1 MPRYGAR
8 VMRSSTARKG
18 EIAVQRAIL
27 RALELGWTPSR
38 PCVEGARYDL
48 VMDAGATGLRR
59 VQVKYCDHR
68 PRGAG
73 AYEVSLTRHCGGRD
87 RRMYRYGSHEIDAV
101 VAFLAAD
108 DVLAWLPAPLW
119 AGRAAVT
126 IRTSPARNGQ
136 RQGVHLLEHLR
147 W

>member
-1 MPRYGAR
+1 
-8 VMRSSTARKG
+8 MRSPTARKG
-18 EIAVQRAIL
+18 EIAVHRAIL
-27 RALELGWTPSR
+27 RALELGYTPSR

-48 VMDAGATGLRR
+48 VIDAGASQLAR

-68 PRGAG
+68 PRNTG
-73 AYEVSLTRHCGGRD
+73 AYEISLTRHCGGRD
-87 RRMYRYGSHEIDAV
+87 RRLYRYGSEEIDAI

-108 DVLAWLPAPLW
+108 DALAWLPAPLW

-136 RQGVHLLEHLR
+136 RRGVHLLEHLR

>member
-1 MPRYGAR
+1 MI
-8 VMRSSTARKG
+8 RSPTARKG
-18 EIAVQRAIL
+18 EIAVHRAIL
-27 RALELGWTPSR
+27 RALELGCTPSR

-48 VMDAGATGLRR
+48 VIDAGAGRGLAR

-68 PRGAG
+68 PRNTD
-73 AYEVSLTRHCGGRD
+73 AYEISLTRHCGGRD
-87 RRMYRYGSHEIDAV
+87 RRLYRYGSDEIDAV

-108 DVLAWLPAPLW
+108 DALAWLPAPLW
-119 AGRAAVT
+119 AGRTAVT

-136 RQGVHLLEHLR
+136 QRGVHVLERLR

>member
-1 MPRYGAR
+1 MI
-8 VMRSSTARKG
+8 RSATARKG
-18 EIAVQRAIL
+18 EIAVHRAIL
-27 RALELGWTPSR
+27 RALELGMTPSR

-48 VMDAGATGLRR
+48 VIDAGARALSR

-73 AYEVSLTRHCGGRD
+73 AYEISLTRHCGGRD
-87 RRMYRYGSHEIDAV
+87 RRLYRYADDEIDAV

-108 DVLAWLPAPLW
+108 DALAWLPAPLW

-126 IRTSPARNGQ
+126 VRTAPARNGQ
-136 RQGVHLLEHLR
+136 RRGVHLLDDLR